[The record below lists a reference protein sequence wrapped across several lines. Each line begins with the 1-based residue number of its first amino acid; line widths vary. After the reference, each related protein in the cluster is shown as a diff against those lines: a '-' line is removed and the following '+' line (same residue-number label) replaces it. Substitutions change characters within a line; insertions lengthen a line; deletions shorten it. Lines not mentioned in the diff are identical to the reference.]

1 MEWEIAQEFDL
12 ELNLKMYQYP
22 HHCLKK
28 RKKHEVKTGKGL
40 ESILFLSLLII
51 IILY

>member
-12 ELNLKMYQYP
+12 ELNLKKYQYP

-28 RKKHEVKTGKGL
+28 KKKYYSSNSKCNIVVSNK
-40 ESILFLSLLII
+40 
-51 IILY
+51 